1 MPLHHIVQTCWI
13 VLAEKATSGS
23 KGFESADSMEPK
35 VIFNYQLVD
44 MDVKILVCIFIYPAL
59 TYLSP
64 AYAPNLC
71 MVQMP

>member
-44 MDVKILVCIFIYPAL
+44 MDVKNFSVHIYL
-59 TYLSP
+59 SSTYLPKSCIRP
-64 AYAPNLC
+64 
-71 MVQMP
+71 